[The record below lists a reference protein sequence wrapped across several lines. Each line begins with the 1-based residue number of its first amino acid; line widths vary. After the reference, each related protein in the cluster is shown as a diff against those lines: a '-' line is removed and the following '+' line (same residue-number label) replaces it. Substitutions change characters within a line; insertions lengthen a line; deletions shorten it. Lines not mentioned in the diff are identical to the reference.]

1 MAYYRD
7 KRAGSLLHQEIS
19 QLILKEIKDPRI
31 TGFVTVTDVVMS
43 KDLKIATVYVS
54 ILGDEKSHQSTF
66 KGLVSSIGFIKR
78 RLGQLLSLKY
88 MPDIRFK
95 EDTSIERG
103 ANLYNK
109 ISQISKD
116 EADN

>member
-1 MAYYRD
+1 MASFRD
-7 KRAGSLLHQEIS
+7 KRASSLLHQEIS

-43 KDLKIATVYVS
+43 KDLRIATVYVS
-54 ILGDEKSHQSTF
+54 ILGDDKSHQSTL
-66 KGLVSSIGFIKR
+66 KGLISSVGFIKR
-78 RLGQLLSLKY
+78 RLGKLVSLKY

-103 ANLYNK
+103 SNLYNK
-109 ISQISKD
+109 ITEITKKES
-116 EADN
+116 NN